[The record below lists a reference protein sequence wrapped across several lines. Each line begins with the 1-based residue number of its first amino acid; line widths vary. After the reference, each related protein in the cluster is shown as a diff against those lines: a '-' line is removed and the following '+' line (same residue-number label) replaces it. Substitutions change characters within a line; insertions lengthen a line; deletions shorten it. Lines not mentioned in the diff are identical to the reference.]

1 MKMPGKHFVQSFS
14 SYILAMMLAVNSV
27 QVLAEDTDLKKDKTY
42 KACCPGWC
50 CPLNKPDYKDA
61 TNSGSKGGSNKY
73 EKSKSCCP
81 GTCCSDH
88 ERKDKRKMDKIE
100 QKK

>member
-1 MKMPGKHFVQSFS
+1 MPGQHFVQSFS

-27 QVLAEDTDLKKDKTY
+27 QVLAENTDLKKDKTN

-50 CPLNKPDYKDA
+50 CPLNVPDDKDA
-61 TNSGSKGGSNKY
+61 TGSRSKGSSDEY
-73 EKSKSCCP
+73 EKPESCCP
-81 GTCCSDH
+81 GTCCPD
-88 ERKDKRKMDKIE
+88 EQKDNKKIDEIE